1 MRVSSVSSSWND
13 SCSAVGVTVGK
24 TSTSVTAPSTWG
36 DRDMTARTAAEWSPM
51 NSIPTVP

>member
-1 MRVSSVSSSWND
+1 MSSGGQLDVERLLLVRS
-13 SCSAVGVTVGK
+13 VTAGK
-24 TSTSVTAPSTWG
+24 TSTLVTAASTWG